1 MNEEIKGHRPSPPA
15 PLPLAGEGSNT
26 GRCEGRTLQS
36 PSPASGGGVRGEG
49 QRGSAATSAS
59 ASGRGASQR
68 PALAKA
74 LPKDILAYARDLRG
88 QQTDAEQLLWQIL
101 RAKRFL
107 GLKFRRQHP
116 VGRYILDF
124 YCDELKLAIELDG
137 GQHVEHQAYDQDRT
151 RFLEEQGIHVLR
163 YWNNQMLGE
172 TEAVLEAIHQEV
184 MGRRPSPPA
193 PLPLA
198 GEGSNTSADSSASPS
213 SPSPASGGGVRG
225 EGQRRSE
232 ATSASASGGGVR
244 GEGQRRSVAT
254 SASASGGGSH
264 GMHEQVTPREGVRA

>member
-49 QRGSAATSAS
+49 QRGSAATPASASGGGVRGEGQRGSAATSAS
-59 ASGRGASQR
+59 ASGGGASQR

-124 YCDELKLAIELDG
+124 YCGELKLAIELDG
-137 GQHVEHQAYDQDRT
+137 GQHAEHQAYDQDRT

-172 TEAVLEAIHQEV
+172 TEAVLETIHQEV

-198 GEGSNTSADSSASPS
+198 GEGSNTSVDSSASPS

-225 EGQRRSE
+225 EGQR
-232 ATSASASGGGVR
+232 G
-244 GEGQRRSVAT
+244 SVAT
-254 SASASGGGSH
+254 SASASGGGSQCML
-264 GMHEQVTPREGVRA
+264 GQLTPREGARS